1 VRRPAAQRTGGADR
15 PGLQRERRIDPDDR
29 RRMGVRLTHRGR
41 TAATAIQTAIDAIEA
56 ELARLV
62 TAEELPGL
70 RAGLAAYRAIRA
82 RQ

>member
-1 VRRPAAQRTGGADR
+1 
-15 PGLQRERRIDPDDR
+15 
-29 RRMGVRLTHRGR
+29 MGVRLTHRGR